1 MAYPIFQNI
10 AGTLKAAFRIG
21 KAGPSLRQG
30 SQDPNTA
37 NVTGLDGDLYIR
49 QSSTPAVF
57 QMKDS
62 FWRNIS
68 GEGFKRTAVT
78 SSSYTILETDHYIGV
93 NYAGDVNLVLP
104 PGMENKM
111 FIIKD
116 ESGAVNNSNR
126 RIIVSADGT
135 ETIDGSDQITIQA
148 PYTSMTIVFGAE
160 WHII

>member
-57 QMKDS
+57 QLKDS
-62 FWRNIS
+62 VWHSIS
-68 GEGFKRTAVT
+68 GEGFKRTPVT
-78 SSSYTILETDHYIGV
+78 SSSYSIQETDHYIGV
-93 NYAGDVNLVLP
+93 NYAGDVNLALP
-104 PGMENKM
+104 PGVTDKI

-116 ESGAVNNSNR
+116 ESGLVNNTNR
-126 RIIVSADGT
+126 RIIVSADNS
-135 ETIDGSDQITIQA
+135 ETIDGSAQITIQA
-148 PYTSMTIVFGAE
+148 PYTSMTIVYGAE